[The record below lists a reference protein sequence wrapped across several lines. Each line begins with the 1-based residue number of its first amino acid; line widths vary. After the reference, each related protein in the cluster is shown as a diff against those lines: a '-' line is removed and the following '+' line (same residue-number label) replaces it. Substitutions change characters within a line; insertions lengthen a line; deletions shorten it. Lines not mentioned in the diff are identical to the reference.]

1 MYLMYLILDAI
12 PTQFNIY
19 YNGTLK
25 MTITNIAGLTKISG
39 TSYVGYIVPYN
50 QTFLTDSVR

>member
-1 MYLMYLILDAI
+1 MLDAI

-25 MTITNIAGLTKISG
+25 MTITNIAGLTKLSG